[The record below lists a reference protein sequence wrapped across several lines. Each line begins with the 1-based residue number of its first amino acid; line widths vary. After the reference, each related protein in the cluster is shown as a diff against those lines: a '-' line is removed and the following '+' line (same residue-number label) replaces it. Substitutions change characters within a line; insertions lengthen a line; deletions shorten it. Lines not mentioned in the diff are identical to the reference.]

1 MTSRIM
7 TSTPIGHRARRGTL
21 KRLGR
26 AARILLVASVSVL
39 APFGCGGDAQASAPL
54 ANARESEEAL
64 VEAVL
69 EALAREDREALQGFL
84 VSRAEYEALLWPQL
98 PDRGHTTFDFVWGLN
113 EINSGKGLRQMLAE
127 YGGMQLEFVG
137 LTFPAEPEVHDDF
150 TLHFDVQVKVRRTDT
165 GQEGVLPSFDVFVD
179 YGGGWKL
186 LNYDEL

>member
-7 TSTPIGHRARRGTL
+7 TSTRIGHGARRGTL
-21 KRLGR
+21 NRLGG

-39 APFGCGGDAQASAPL
+39 ALGCGGDAQASAPL
-54 ANARESEEAL
+54 TGARESEEAL

-84 VSRAEYEALLWPQL
+84 VSRAEYEELLWPQL
-98 PDRGHTTFDFVWGLN
+98 PDREHTTFDFVWGLN
-113 EINSGKGLRQMLAE
+113 EINSSKGLEQMLEE

-150 TLHFDVQVKVRRTDT
+150 TLHFDVQVKVRRSDT

-179 YGGGWKL
+179 YGGVWKL